1 MLTLLILH
9 RIQYKS
15 GTVTF
20 LAAGVTFV
28 TIENCLKHVVCVLSA
43 LIIKGSITNQYT
55 MNCPLLL
62 QRPSCHNIR
71 VTGSRL
77 YYLAVLFKAFYV
89 DS

>member
-9 RIQYKS
+9 RIEYKS

-20 LAAGVTFV
+20 LAAGVSFV
-28 TIENCLKHVVCVLSA
+28 TIEICLKHVFVLSA
-43 LIIKGSITNQYT
+43 LIIKGNITNQYT
-55 MNCPLLL
+55 MNCPFLL

-77 YYLAVLFKAFYV
+77 Y
-89 DS
+89 